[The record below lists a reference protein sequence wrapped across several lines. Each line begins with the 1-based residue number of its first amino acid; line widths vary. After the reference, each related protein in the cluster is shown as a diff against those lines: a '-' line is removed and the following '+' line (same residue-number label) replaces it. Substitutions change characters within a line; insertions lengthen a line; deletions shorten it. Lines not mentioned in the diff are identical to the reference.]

1 MIRNVPKVPVHAGV
15 AVRFGAAGPLSA
27 ATVDFIRNTT
37 HTSRRDAAGIRTTKG
52 ANERRARCFAMR
64 ESEVFT
70 ADADLT
76 EATAPSRVSRF
87 LKALGPGLVTGAA
100 DDDPSGIGT
109 HSQVGAEFGYG
120 LSWTFVL
127 SFPLMVAIQQVAAE
141 IGRIT
146 GAGIARN
153 LRRHYPLPML
163 WAMVSLLLIA
173 NVINLGADLAAMGA
187 ALALLIGGWSGL
199 YTLLFGIVCI
209 VLEVLLSYPRY
220 AAILKWTTLSLF
232 TYVGV
237 VLVANVPWGRALASL
252 VIPEIRLDLA
262 YATAVVAILGTTISP
277 YLFFWQAGQ
286 EVEEEHRHHA
296 KPLCLA
302 PKSAGPELARIRVD
316 TLTGMAF
323 STLISLAIVFA
334 TAATLNANGVHDI
347 ATSAQAAEA
356 LRPIAGQFA
365 FALFAAGII
374 GTGLLAVPVLAGS
387 AAYAI
392 TEMAG
397 VAGSLDAKPL
407 SARLFYGAI
416 AATTL
421 SGAALSGIGID
432 PARALYWAAVVNGIL
447 AGPLMAVMMVIARN
461 PRAMGRLTISRSQTL
476 MGWTATAVMLGASA
490 AFLVFLAIAS

>member
-1 MIRNVPKVPVHAGV
+1 MHRPNIDPPR
-15 AVRFGAAGPLSA
+15 
-27 ATVDFIRNTT
+27 
-37 HTSRRDAAGIRTTKG
+37 
-52 ANERRARCFAMR
+52 
-64 ESEVFT
+64 
-70 ADADLT
+70 
-76 EATAPSRVSRF
+76 SRVRSF
-87 LKALGPGLVTGAA
+87 LRSLGPGLITGAA

-109 HSQVGAEFGYG
+109 HSQIGAQFGYG

-141 IGRIT
+141 IGRVT

-153 LRRHYPLPML
+153 LRRHYPRVLL
-163 WAMVSLLLIA
+163 WLMVLLLLIA
-173 NVINLGADLAAMGA
+173 NVINLGADLSAMGA
-187 ALALLIGGWSGL
+187 ALALLTGGYGGL

-209 VLEVLLSYPRY
+209 VLEVVLSYARY
-220 AAILKWTTLSLF
+220 AAVLKWTTLSLF
-232 TYVGV
+232 TYFAV
-237 VLVANVPWGRALASL
+237 VMVAHVPWPHALRSL
-252 VIPEIRLDLA
+252 VVPELQFNAA
-262 YATAVVAILGTTISP
+262 YATAFVAILGTTISP

-296 KPLCLA
+296 KPLCLT
-302 PKSAGPELARIRVD
+302 PRTAGAELKRIRLD

-347 ATSAQAAEA
+347 ATSSQAAEA

-365 FALFAAGII
+365 FAMFALGII

-387 AAYAI
+387 AAYAV

-397 VAGSLDAKPL
+397 IAGSLDAKPL
-407 SARLFYGAI
+407 SARLFYGTI

-421 SGAALSGIGID
+421 AGASLSGIGID

-447 AGPLMAVMMVIARN
+447 AGPLMVIMMLIVRN
-461 PRAMGRLTISRSQTL
+461 PRAMGRVTL
-476 MGWTATAVMLGASA
+476 SKVHLIFGWIATAVMIAASA
-490 AFLVFLAIAS
+490 IFLVFVVADRI